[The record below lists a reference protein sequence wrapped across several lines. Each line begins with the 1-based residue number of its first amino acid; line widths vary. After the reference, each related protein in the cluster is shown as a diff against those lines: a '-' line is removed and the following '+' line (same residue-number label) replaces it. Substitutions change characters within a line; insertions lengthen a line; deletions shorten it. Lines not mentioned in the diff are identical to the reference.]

1 MKINSMNEIVV
12 NENDLVEGLLQGKT
26 VSRIVTKDTEK
37 IDTYNHFCSL
47 FKFND
52 VIDYETPADTNDKYS
67 YKNAENWNMPDEY
80 RQLNIIDHLLS
91 KTQNEEQYQRVVK
104 ELEEFEKRDM
114 FPMLKFLV
122 YMVAELKHNN
132 IMWGVGRGSSVSSYI
147 LYLIGVHKID
157 SIKYKLDY
165 KEFLR

>member
-1 MKINSMNEIVV
+1 MTPLNEVIV
-12 NENDLVEGLLQGKT
+12 NENDLVEGLLQGKSVNSIIT
-26 VSRIVTKDTEK
+26 EDTEK

-52 VIDYETPADTNDKYS
+52 QIDYETPANNDDKYS
-67 YKNAENWNMPDEY
+67 YKNADNWCMPDEY
-80 RQLNIIDHLLS
+80 RQLNIIDYLLS
-91 KTQNEEQYQRVVK
+91 KTQNEQQYQRVVA

-114 FPMLKFLV
+114 FPMLQFLV
-122 YMVAELKHNN
+122 YMIAELKSKN
-132 IMWGVGRGSSVSSYI
+132 IMWGFGRGSSVSSYI

-157 SIKYKLDY
+157 SIKYNLDY

>member
-1 MKINSMNEIVV
+1 MNQFNEIVV
-12 NENDLVEGLLQGKT
+12 DENDLVEGLLQGKKT
-26 VSRIVTKDTEK
+26 TKIVTKDREK
-37 IDTYNHFCSL
+37 INHYNHFCSL
-47 FKFND
+47 FKIED
-52 VIDYETPADTNDKYS
+52 VIDYEIPSEEHSDKYS
-67 YKNAENWNMPDEY
+67 YKNAENWCMPDEY
-80 RQLNIIDHLLS
+80 KQLNIIDHLLS
-91 KTQNEEQYQRVVK
+91 KTQNEEQYQRVVS

-122 YMVAELKHNN
+122 YMVAELQSHN

-157 SIKYKLDY
+157 SIKYNLDY